1 MNITLA
7 EAEEADVS
15 SSCEAIL
22 RSLPAW
28 FGIEASLQEYVRD
41 AAEHPTLLA
50 HEAGEP
56 AFGFV
61 TLREHFASSYEV
73 HCLAVHADRRR
84 KGCGLALMQ
93 AAEAWAKA
101 RGARFMQVK
110 TIAAGHPSAAYA
122 ETRAFYER
130 AGYVPLEVLE
140 DLWHPS
146 NPCLQLI
153 KAL

>member
-7 EAEEADVS
+7 QGDVS
-15 SSCEAIL
+15 SECEAIL

-28 FGIEASLQEYVRD
+28 FGIEDSLLEYVRD
-41 AAEHPTLLA
+41 TALHPTWVV
-50 HEAGEP
+50 HETDGP

-61 TLREHFASSYEV
+61 TLREHFASSFEA

-84 KGCGLALMQ
+84 GGWGLALMQ

-110 TIAAGHPSAAYA
+110 TIAARHPSAAYA

-130 AGYVPLEVLE
+130 AGYAPLEVFPE
-140 DLWHPS
+140 LWHPR

>member
-7 EAEEADVS
+7 NSDVS
-15 SSCEAIL
+15 SQCEAIL

-28 FGIEASLQEYVRD
+28 FGIEESLLEYVRD
-41 AAEHPTLLA
+41 TALHPTWVA
-50 HEAGEP
+50 HEADAP

-61 TLREHFASSYEV
+61 TLREHFPSSFEV
-73 HCLAVHADRRR
+73 HCLAVQADRRGG
-84 KGCGLALMQ
+84 GCGLALMQ
-93 AAEAWAKA
+93 TAEAWAKA

-110 TIAAGHPSAAYA
+110 TIAAAHPSEAYA
-122 ETRAFYER
+122 ETRVFYER
-130 AGYVPLEVLE
+130 AGYLPLEVFP
-140 DLWHPS
+140 DLWHPR